1 MNGTMVRYARSGLA
15 VAILVG
21 VLALPYLLVVAPVLD
36 LYRSAEQELAD
47 ARAQLGRAAVF
58 ASRVERLRAMLA
70 TLEQGNANRAEFLRG
85 QNESL
90 AAAQLQN
97 QLKQFVDA
105 AQAELKSTQTLP
117 ARKEGTLSR
126 VTVRAQL
133 TSSMAG
139 VQAVIY
145 AIESFSPRLFID
157 NLDIRARPQAR
168 GGQISR
174 DDVLLDVRFDVY
186 GYLRGG
192 QA

>member
-1 MNGTMVRYARSGLA
+1 MNPDIIRYARSGAA
-15 VAILVG
+15 VAILLG
-21 VLALPYLLVVAPVLD
+21 LLLLPYVLVVSPVID
-36 LYRSAEQELAD
+36 LYRSSRQELAE

-58 ASRVERLRAMLA
+58 ASRVERLRASLA
-70 TLEQGNANRAEFLRG
+70 SLDQGNANRGEFLQG

-97 QLKQFVDA
+97 QLKVFVDA

-117 ARKEGTLSR
+117 SRKEGTLSR

-133 TSSMAG
+133 SATTTG

-145 AIESFSPRLFID
+145 AIESFSPRLVID

-168 GGQISR
+168 GGNQSY
-174 DDVLLDVRFDVY
+174 DDLLLDIRFDVY

>member
-15 VAILVG
+15 VAVLLG
-21 VLALPYLLVVAPVLD
+21 VLALPYLVIVAPVVD
-36 LYRSAEQELAD
+36 LYRSAQQELAE

-58 ASRVERLRAMLA
+58 ASRVERLRATLA
-70 TLEQGNANRAEFLRG
+70 TLEQGNANRGEFLKG

-168 GGQISR
+168 GGQLTR
-174 DDVLLDVRFDVY
+174 DDMLLDVRFDVY